1 MKIEKISFNDTAE
14 MVIEHPVTGEPLAD
28 GKGGNQ
34 TITLFGI
41 QSQQYRKAKHDNL
54 NNRLNKRSKTVAAEQ
69 AEDDAAELLAAC
81 TKSFNRVDFGGGP
94 IDTKSAKETY
104 LAHAWLI
111 NQVDEFV
118 ADNKSFLVESKV
130 S

>member
-1 MKIEKISFNDTAE
+1 MKIEKIAFNDTAE
-14 MVIEHPVTGEPLAD
+14 MVIEHPVTGEPLDD
-28 GKGGNQ
+28 GKGGHQ

-41 QSQQYRKAKHDNL
+41 QSQQYRKACHDNL
-54 NNRLNKRSKTVAAEQ
+54 NNSMSKRSKKLSAEQ
-69 AEDDAAELLAAC
+69 AEDNAAQLLSAC
-81 TKSFNRVDFGGGP
+81 TKSFNRVDFGDGT

-111 NQVDEFV
+111 NQVDDFV
-118 ADNKSFLVESKV
+118 ADNKSFLVGSKA